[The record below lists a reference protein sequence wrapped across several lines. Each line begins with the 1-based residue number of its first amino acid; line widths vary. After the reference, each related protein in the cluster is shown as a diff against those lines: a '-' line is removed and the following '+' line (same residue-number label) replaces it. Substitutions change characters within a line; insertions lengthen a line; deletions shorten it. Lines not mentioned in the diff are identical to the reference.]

1 MIRQS
6 ESIDKLSAAFVA
18 AQAEMDH
25 AARDSKNPHFRSN
38 YASLAACLDACRP
51 ALNKH
56 GIGIMQGTARGEG
69 RQIVVTTRL
78 VHQSGE
84 WMESDLSLSA
94 DKDNAQ
100 GAGSAIS
107 YARRYA
113 LCGLVGISDV
123 DDDGN
128 EASRPSRKP
137 EPPRPPKPPP
147 HQKHPSFAADQG
159 RFFARLKEM
168 EFEYDMVCLFCNSL
182 GRPRPSAMD
191 TAQREKLLD
200 YLNDDGAEAF
210 TAFEQKLLG
219 PKS

>member
-6 ESIDKLSAAFVA
+6 DSIIKLSAAFVA

-25 AARDSKNPHFRSN
+25 ASRDSKNPHFRSS
-38 YASLAACLDACRP
+38 YASLSSCLDAC
-51 ALNKH
+51 
-56 GIGIMQGTARGEG
+56 

-78 VHQSGE
+78 IHQSGE
-84 WMESDLSLSA
+84 WMESDLGLSA

-128 EASRPSRKP
+128 EASRPPRRP
-137 EPPRPPKPPP
+137 EPPKPPP
-147 HQKHPSFAADQG
+147 HQKHSSFAEDQG
-159 RFFARLKEM
+159 RFFARLKEL
-168 EFEYDMVCLFCNSL
+168 EFEYGMVAEFCNSL
-182 GRPRPSAMD
+182 GRPRPSAMT
-191 TAQREKLLD
+191 TAQRDKLLE
-200 YLNDDGAEAF
+200 YLRDDGSEAF
-210 TAFEQKLLG
+210 VRFEAKKLGGTA
-219 PKS
+219 

>member
-6 ESIDKLSAAFVA
+6 ESIIKLSAAFVA

-25 AARDSKNPHFRSN
+25 AARDSKNPHFRSS
-38 YASLAACLDACRP
+38 YASLSSCLDACRP

-56 GIGIMQGTARGEG
+56 GIAIMQGTARGEG

-78 VHQSGE
+78 IHQSGE
-84 WMESDLSLSA
+84 WMESDLSLTS

-128 EASRPSRKP
+128 EASRSSRKP
-137 EPPRPPKPPP
+137 EPPKPPP
-147 HQKHPSFAADQG
+147 HQKHPSFAKDQG
-159 RFFARLKEM
+159 RFFARLKEIGSD
-168 EFEYDMVCLFCNSL
+168 YDMVCLFCNSL
-182 GRPRPSAMD
+182 GRPRPSAM
-191 TAQREKLLD
+191 TTPQRDKLLE
-200 YLNDDGAEAF
+200 YLTDDGAEAF
-210 TAFEQKLLG
+210 VAFEAKTLG
-219 PKS
+219 AKS

>member
-6 ESIDKLSAAFVA
+6 ESIIKLSAAFVA

-25 AARDSKNPHFRSN
+25 AARDSKNPHFRSS
-38 YASLAACLDACRP
+38 YASLSSCLDACRP

-56 GIGIMQGTARGEG
+56 GIAIMQGTARGEG

-78 VHQSGE
+78 IHQSGE
-84 WMESDLSLSA
+84 WMESDLSLPS

-128 EASRPSRKP
+128 EASRPKP
-137 EPPRPPKPPP
+137 KPKPPP
-147 HQKHPSFAADQG
+147 HQKHPSFAKDQG
-159 RFFARLKEM
+159 RFFARLKELG
-168 EFEYDMVCLFCNSL
+168 FEYDMVCLFCNSL
-182 GRPRPSAMD
+182 GRPRPSAM
-191 TAQREKLLD
+191 TTPQRDKLLD
-200 YLNDDGAEAF
+200 YLYDEGAVPFVEFEA
-210 TAFEQKLLG
+210 KLLG
-219 PKS
+219 SKS

>member
-6 ESIDKLSAAFVA
+6 ESIVKLSAAFVA
-18 AQAEMDH
+18 AQAEMSH

-38 YASLAACLDACRP
+38 YASLAACLDACQP

-56 GIGIMQGTARGEG
+56 GIGIMQGTSRGEG

-94 DKDNAQ
+94 DKDNEQ

-128 EASRPSRKP
+128 EASRSPRKP
-137 EPPRPPKPPP
+137 EPPKPPP
-147 HQKHPSFAADQG
+147 HQKHPSFAKDQG

-168 EFEYDMVCLFCNSL
+168 EFDYDMVCLFCNSL

-191 TAQREKLLD
+191 TAQRDKLLD
-200 YLNDDGAEAF
+200 YLNDEGAEAF
-210 TAFEQKLLG
+210 VAFEAKALG
-219 PKS
+219 AKS